1 MGTASCCSTP
11 RLQMPVD
18 MKIPTEQPMKSR
30 GERLLDNLRK
40 SRLRLVRIPTGVL
53 LVLGGLVGFLPLV
66 GFWMVPLGLAVLA
79 IDFR

>member
-1 MGTASCCSTP
+1 
-11 RLQMPVD
+11 MPVD
-18 MKIPTEQPMKSR
+18 MKIPTEQPMKNR